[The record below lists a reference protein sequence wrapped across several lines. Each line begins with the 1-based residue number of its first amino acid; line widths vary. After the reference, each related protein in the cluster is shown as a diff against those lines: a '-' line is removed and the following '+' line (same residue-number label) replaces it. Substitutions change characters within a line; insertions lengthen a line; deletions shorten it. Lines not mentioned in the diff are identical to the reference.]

1 MPTITAC
8 DTCSIPV
15 LTNAAICAIPPVI
28 VRAADIEPDNVV
40 NADATVVTDAAIA
53 DSDTPDAISAVAN
66 AMEADAAVE
75 AGAAKDANADAAGDT
90 DAPILENAAAILC
103 VADPIVADDALN

>member
-1 MPTITAC
+1 MPTDTAC
-8 DTCSIPV
+8 DICVIPA
-15 LTNAAICAIPPVI
+15 LTNAAICAIPPAI

-40 NADATVVTDAAIA
+40 NADATAVTDAAIV

-66 AMEADAAVE
+66 AMEADAAAP

-90 DAPILENAAAILC
+90 DVPILENAVAILC
-103 VADPIVADDALN
+103 VVDPIVADDALN